1 MKGSSH
7 LSTGILGENLA
18 VKFLT
23 SHGYK
28 IIERNFKKRYGDIDI
43 VALDDETLVFVE
55 VKTRKSDEYGPGED
69 TITPYK
75 MRSLVKSSQYYCY
88 KKEIEDKP
96 MRIDLVCVEM
106 TDDLKVQKIEV
117 YKNITG

>member
-1 MKGSSH
+1 MKGNSH
-7 LSTGILGENLA
+7 LSTGIFGENFAA
-18 VKFLT
+18 VYLT

-43 VALDDETLVFVE
+43 VALDGETLVFVE
-55 VKTRKSDEYGPGED
+55 VKTRKSDEYGSGED
-69 TITPYK
+69 AITPYK
-75 MRSLVKSSQYYCY
+75 LRSLTKSAQYYCY

-96 MRIDLVCVEM
+96 MRIDLVSVEM
-106 TDDLKVQKIEV
+106 TDDLKVKKIEV